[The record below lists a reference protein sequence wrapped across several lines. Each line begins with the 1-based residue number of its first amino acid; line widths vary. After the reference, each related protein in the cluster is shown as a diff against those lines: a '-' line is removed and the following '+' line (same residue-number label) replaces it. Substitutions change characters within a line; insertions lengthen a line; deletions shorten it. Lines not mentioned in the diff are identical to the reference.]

1 MILKILQ
8 YLQQHKTNILLNVNY
23 DIFKYF
29 FFFHVHNLLTFSY
42 LKNLHFYNTYSFK
55 GYRISKICLYLRSIK
70 NYPEKLCTH
79 YHYIC
84 MTGQLKNMNHRPITI
99 VKINKHSL
107 FFKSP
112 MSIVQM

>member
-23 DIFKYF
+23 DIFK

-70 NYPEKLCTH
+70 KLSRKTVYPL
-79 YHYIC
+79 
-84 MTGQLKNMNHRPITI
+84 
-99 VKINKHSL
+99 SL
-107 FFKSP
+107 YMHDWTMKEYES
-112 MSIVQM
+112 